1 MSVLKLQMPPFSTLQ
16 TGMPI
21 ILSAQGR
28 CEVTVLLNGDD
39 YQGQAEARTRK
50 AVAALRN
57 GNGLDHVERM
67 MGRRQVGGRWM

>member
-1 MSVLKLQMPPFSTLQ
+1 MSVFHLQMPPFSTLQ
-16 TGMPI
+16 MGMPI

-50 AVAALRN
+50 AVAALRS
-57 GNGLDHVERM
+57 GNSLDHVERM
-67 MGRRQVGGRWM
+67 MGRREVGGKWR